1 MVRYC
6 SEADV
11 YEASGLNS
19 AVVQK
24 LSGKTS
30 AEVTTK
36 VQAYIDK
43 ADKRIK
49 RLLKVPIIVRKEV
62 HRFHHNKIV
71 KLGSYEDEFEMYSV
85 NEPEDCVEAVYAI
98 YTKIDRRIKL
108 PYPKDCDE
116 KTEDVTD
123 MTATNCT
130 LTKEESDFKCGTASV
145 KSVFLANGKFHFPT
159 NANLNKNIDPWGYI
173 GFWFKTS
180 DKTATFT
187 IRLYDKDGNYNS
199 HTFTCDFDN
208 TWELIPLNLKSFTG
222 SVLWNYTTRLQKI
235 EIISDTACTTYFDNF
250 NINDGVFWTYPEGL
264 LCWSDPD
271 SEPYFDVMAT
281 YSYDPYTV
289 TVPDDLEEASAL
301 FAGVKLLDY
310 CIGARQRV
318 TGFKMLSHDLDT
330 MPDRETL
337 EVTRVRLKREAMQA
351 LAGIGFG
358 TIER

>member
-1 MVRYC
+1 MARYC
-6 SEADV
+6 SEDDV
-11 YEASGLNS
+11 YEANGLNS
-19 AVVQK
+19 VVVQK
-24 LSGKTS
+24 LSSKS
-30 AEVTTK
+30 ESEVTTL
-36 VQAYIDK
+36 VENYIDK
-43 ADKRIK
+43 ADRRIR
-49 RLLKVPIIVRKEV
+49 RLLKVPIIVRKEF
-62 HRFHHNKIV
+62 HRFENNKTV
-71 KLGSYEDEFEMYSV
+71 ELGSHEDEFEFYST
-85 NEPEDCVEAVYAI
+85 NKPENCVEAVYAI
-98 YTKIDRRIKL
+98 YSKVDRRIKL
-108 PYPKDCDE
+108 PYPKDCDD
-116 KTEDVTD
+116 KTEDITD
-123 MTATNCT
+123 MTATDCV
-130 LTKEESDFKCGTASV
+130 LSKETTDFKCGTASI
-145 KSVFLANGKFHFPT
+145 KIVFEVDGKFHFPT

-199 HTFTCDFDN
+199 HTFTCDFND
-208 TWELIPLNLKSFTG
+208 TWEIIALNFDSFTG
-222 SVLWNYTTRLQKI
+222 TVVWDYNTRLQKI
-235 EIISDTACTTYFDNF
+235 EIISDTVCTCYLDNF
-250 NINDGVFWTYPEGL
+250 NINDGIFWTYPEGL

-271 SEPYFDVMAT
+271 SEPYFDILVT
-281 YSYDPYTV
+281 YSYDPYTS
-289 TVPDDLEEASAL
+289 TVPDDIAEASAL